1 MGAWGTA
8 AFDNDD
14 ASDWVYEL
22 EKDGI
27 AAVDAALKE
36 ALGPQELE
44 TPTDVNAIAAGEVI
58 AAALGRPVDGLRDE
72 DIARTR
78 ERARAQ
84 HHARARRACPN
95 RRRTRPRGSEIAEL
109 WAETEDDDE
118 WRGLV
123 EDLIRRL
130 SPDAGPRPR
139 RVVTRPRAD

>member
-27 AAVDAALKE
+27 TAIDGALKE
-36 ALGPQELE
+36 ALGPGELE

-58 AAALGRPVDGLRDE
+58 AAALGRPVADLRE
-72 DIARTR
+72 DILGLANGLAESITP
-78 ERARAQ
+78 EHA
-84 HHARARRACPN
+84 ARARTAVERALA
-95 RRRTRPRGSEIAEL
+95 GSEIAEL
-109 WAETEDDDE
+109 WGETDDEDE

-123 EDLIRRL
+123 QDLIRRL
-130 SPDAGPRPR
+130 SD
-139 RVVTRPRAD
+139 